1 MTKYEELE
9 NKIKELQEEVDR
21 LKKEERNPLPGG
33 FNRQKVLDILNGKEP
48 IISLYSAFEFNTTE
62 QGYKYWSNIA
72 EGRWQNWL
80 DDQDII
86 RLQEWVILSYQRE
99 FGK

>member
-21 LKKEERNPLPGG
+21 LKKEEQNPLPEG
-33 FNRQKVLDILNGKEP
+33 FNRQKVLNILNGKEP
-48 IISLYSAFEFNTTE
+48 IESLYAAFEFNTTE
-62 QGYKYWSNIA
+62 QGYIYWSDIA
-72 EGRWQNWL
+72 ECGCQNGFN
-80 DDQDII
+80 DHEII
-86 RLQEWVILSYQRE
+86 QLQKWVILSYQQE